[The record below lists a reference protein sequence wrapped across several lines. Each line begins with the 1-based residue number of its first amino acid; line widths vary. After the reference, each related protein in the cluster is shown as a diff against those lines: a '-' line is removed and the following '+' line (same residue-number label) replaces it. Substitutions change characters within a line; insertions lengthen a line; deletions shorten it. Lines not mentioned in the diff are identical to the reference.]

1 MLYSGEAFRL
11 ESLPNDLLKV
21 VFDLKDQSANV
32 FNAKALKELAEVLE
46 VVKKQKAKGLLF
58 SSGKPGGFVFGADI
72 TEFYPPEDA
81 STEDQDKIVSE
92 VTDKYCLK
100 CPVRTL
106 CYDFA
111 KETNSVGIWG
121 CTFFPYDGTLP
132 SDPEEEDNVR

>member
-1 MLYSGEAFRL
+1 MARVTTDLNEELRDDPTAWMNYSACI
-11 ESLPNDLLKV
+11 
-21 VFDLKDQSANV
+21 
-32 FNAKALKELAEVLE
+32 
-46 VVKKQKAKGLLF
+46 
-58 SSGKPGGFVFGADI
+58 GADI

-92 VTDKYCLK
+92 VTDKYCSK

-132 SDPEEEDNVR
+132 SDPEEENNVR